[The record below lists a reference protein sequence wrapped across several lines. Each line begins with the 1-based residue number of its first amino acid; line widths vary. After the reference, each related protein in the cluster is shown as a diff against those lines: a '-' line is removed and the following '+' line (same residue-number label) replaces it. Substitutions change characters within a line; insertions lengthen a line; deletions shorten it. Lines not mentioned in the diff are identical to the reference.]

1 MKKYSD
7 MAKISEKVSVL
18 AEKYGIVYAVLFGST
33 IEGRFVGGESDVD
46 LAIKV
51 DKLDRS
57 ELFSFL
63 KGFLRDLGIDNLDVV
78 LVNFSPFSL
87 NYEILTRGRIVFCRN
102 EEEFFEDRLRVVK
115 LHDDWISFSKAF
127 EEREMEKVIK

>member
-1 MKKYSD
+1 MIKYLD
-7 MAKISEKVSVL
+7 VVKISEKVGAL
-18 AEKYGIVYAVLFGST
+18 AEKYRIVYAVLFGST
-33 IEGRFVGGESDVD
+33 VEGRFVRDESDMD

-51 DKLDRS
+51 NRLDRS

-87 NYEILTRGRIVFCRN
+87 NYEILTRGKIVFCRS
-102 EEEFFEDRLRVVK
+102 EEELFEDRLRVVK
-115 LHDDWISFSKAF
+115 LHDDWINFSKAF
-127 EEREMEKVIK
+127 EEREVEKVMK